1 VLPAVTLALAGALAV
16 LCLFAV
22 VHNGADEPSA
32 ITAVTTGASPAA
44 ADTQLML
51 VLDAPQ
57 LMAGKNAAAMDEKD
71 AAPTGA
77 ALKAEEDAA
86 VKAMKVIVHNE
97 NQYGPNGDLS
107 RLVDSD

>member
-22 VHNGADEPSA
+22 VHKGAEESSA
-32 ITAVTTGASPAA
+32 ITAAA
-44 ADTQLML
+44 ETQLML
-51 VLDAPQ
+51 VLDAPD
-57 LMAGKNAAAMDEKD
+57 LMAGKNAAAIDEKLWD

-86 VKAMKVIVHNE
+86 VKAMKVIVE
-97 NQYGPNGDLS
+97 NPRSPSPHPRPHPRPIFL
-107 RLVDSD
+107 